1 MFLKIESSEIYII
14 HKTRAHKRILYEFY
28 LNSFKNKIQDSQ
40 KLAFPIS
47 ISLSNQNL
55 EVLAEIKNDLFELG
69 FSFDIKSNN
78 QIEFNGLPINFNNE
92 AIQKSI
98 EELIEEYKNFDSIEN
113 NTKKKLALTMSELM
127 KLDINHI
134 LSDNEMQKINEELMK
149 CEHPNF
155 SPKGKPVII
164 HMDIIK

>member
-1 MFLKIESSEIYII
+1 M
-14 HKTRAHKRILYEFY
+14 
-28 LNSFKNKIQDSQ
+28 
-40 KLAFPIS
+40 
-47 ISLSNQNL
+47 
-55 EVLAEIKNDLFELG
+55 G

-98 EELIEEYKNFDSIEN
+98 EELIEEYKSFDSIEN

-155 SPKGKPVII
+155 FSNRKAGDNTYGCESNK
-164 HMDIIK
+164 

>member
-40 KLAFPIS
+40 KLAFPIP

-92 AIQKSI
+92 KF
-98 EELIEEYKNFDSIEN
+98 KNQLKN
-113 NTKKKLALTMSELM
+113 
-127 KLDINHI
+127 
-134 LSDNEMQKINEELMK
+134 
-149 CEHPNF
+149 
-155 SPKGKPVII
+155 
-164 HMDIIK
+164 